1 MLPKL
6 VASFLALTILF
17 SCSETKKP
25 SNVSSKEEVK
35 PIAKNDIPVYDT
47 IVSTYGQDHIITNA
61 ISLDTTFLIDGKPH
75 TLLIELELRGNDTVY
90 YDEHYLKDSVVKT
103 YRYTGRDV
111 KYHFRLYDSEDNELW
126 KKVFYKKQYMNKF
139 GSLVAQNNMILPEF
153 ETYLQPTNQIVLTQ
167 VFGVPGSDVGIEGIL
182 YFNTN
187 GDSEMKFHRW
197 WGSSGSECEVK
208 YSQDSSCLLTC
219 SEIITSKGKK
229 ISLIREGATIAGNMF
244 IGESHVFVSYDF
256 NSKSTELQ
264 GRLYNTSGKIVK
276 EFEFEGYSGALSYTI
291 PVIHLNK
298 FGLYYFVDEP
308 NECFHIIPENS
319 PTSIKKVPFSS
330 IRLAPK
336 TNIHDS
342 ILEISTEVS
351 EHRFGINARGEIVA
365 HQMRYY
371 GDTWSFYDEIE
382 Y

>member
-6 VASFLALTILF
+6 IVSFLALSILY
-17 SCSETKKP
+17 SCSESEKRQE
-25 SNVSSKEEVK
+25 SSSKKEVK
-35 PIAKNDIPVYDT
+35 AIAKKGIPTYDT
-47 IVSTYGQDHIITNA
+47 IVLAYEQDNFKTNP
-61 ISLDTTFLIDGKPH
+61 ISSDTTFLINGEPH
-75 TLLIELELRGNDTVY
+75 TLLMKLELNGNDTVY
-90 YDEHYLKDSVVKT
+90 CDESDLKNDTILVT
-103 YRYTGRDV
+103 CYTGNNI
-111 KYHFRLYDSEDNELW
+111 KYLFRLYDSGDNELW
-126 KKVFYKKQYMNKF
+126 EKVFYKKEYIKELGGIVIQ
-139 GSLVAQNNMILPEF
+139 SNMMLPEF
-153 ETYLQPTNQIVLTQ
+153 ETYLESTKQIVLTQ
-167 VFGVPGSDVGIEGIL
+167 NFGIPQSDVGVEGIL
-182 YFNTN
+182 KFNTN
-187 GDSEMKFHRW
+187 GDCEIKFHRW
-197 WGSSGSECEVK
+197 GISSAGECEVQ

-256 NSKSTELQ
+256 NSKRTELQ

-291 PVIHLNK
+291 PVVHLNK
-298 FGLYYFVDEP
+298 FGLYYFVDQP

-365 HQMRYY
+365 HQMKHY
-371 GDTWSFYDEIE
+371 GDAWSFYDEIE

>member
-1 MLPKL
+1 MLLKL

-61 ISLDTTFLIDGKPH
+61 ISFDTTFLIDGKPH
-75 TLLIELELRGNDTVY
+75 TLLIELELNGNDTVY
-90 YDEHYLKDSVVKT
+90 IDESYLKDSVVRT
-103 YRYTGRDV
+103 NRYTGRDV
-111 KYHFRLYDSEDNELW
+111 KYLFRLYDSEDNELW

-139 GSLVAQNNMILPEF
+139 GSLVAQSNIRLPEF

-264 GRLYNTSGKIVK
+264 GRLYNT
-276 EFEFEGYSGALSYTI
+276 
-291 PVIHLNK
+291 
-298 FGLYYFVDEP
+298 
-308 NECFHIIPENS
+308 
-319 PTSIKKVPFSS
+319 
-330 IRLAPK
+330 
-336 TNIHDS
+336 
-342 ILEISTEVS
+342 
-351 EHRFGINARGEIVA
+351 
-365 HQMRYY
+365 
-371 GDTWSFYDEIE
+371 
-382 Y
+382 